1 VEIEIQRR
9 LMTAVARASNVP
21 VAPILGAEADAAVIG
36 APFFIMEFIEGLVP
50 AVSPPYTEA
59 GFFVEAT
66 PDQRHRLVENGV
78 RTLAAVH
85 ALDWKAAGLQWLIS
99 PGAAPTLAHQLD
111 IWDAYARRELGERHH
126 PDIQRAFDV
135 LSRHLPAGS
144 APSLCWGDPRPGN
157 IIWQDFQCA
166 SVTDWEAAAI
176 APPEHD
182 VGWWLMFDRASH
194 EVVDVPRLDGEPT
207 RDEQRQMYVE
217 ASGRPLPDTHLY
229 ELFAAYRY
237 AAIVVRVMNRAVD
250 RGHMPADHTVWLENP
265 AVTGLLQLLDS

>member
-9 LMTAVARASNVP
+9 LMKAVAPAPDVP
-21 VAPILGAEADAAVIG
+21 VAPILAAEADGAVIG

-50 AVSPPYTEA
+50 AVSPSYTEA

-66 PDQRHRLVENGV
+66 PDQRRRLVANGV

-85 ALDWKAAGLQWLIS
+85 ALDWKAAGLEWLIP
-99 PGAAPTLAHQLD
+99 PGAAPTLARQLD

-176 APPEHD
+176 APPELD
-182 VGWWLMFDRASH
+182 VGWWLMFDRESH
-194 EVVDVPRLDGEPT
+194 EVIDVPRLDGEPT
-207 RDEQRQMYVE
+207 REEQRQLYAE
-217 ASGRPLPDTHLY
+217 ASGRPLGDTHLY

-265 AVTGLLQLLDS
+265 AVTGLQQLLDS